1 VRVAFLL
8 QDLQLSGGVGVIVEH
23 AAQLRRHHDLDVR
36 LVLSRPQQHPDW
48 AYRGLSDVPVLAF
61 HEAREIEWDVA
72 LATWWETTSALFD
85 LEARRHAYFIQLLED
100 STYPAGTPEQL
111 AAAMT
116 TALPVRFIT
125 EARWLAELLEDYQPG
140 NRVLYVRN
148 GIPKD
153 VFRSPEVVAP
163 AGDDAP
169 LRIVLEGARGYVH
182 KGVDD
187 ALAAVAAMDEPAH
200 VTWVSPHPT
209 APPEGVDRVLHGLSH
224 ADMAGLFAESHVLL
238 KLSRA
243 EGMYGPPLEA
253 FHMGATVVTTA
264 VTGHDEYVAHGVNG
278 MVVGWDDLHGTART
292 LDLLARDRRLLHELR
307 TGALRTARAWPD
319 WRQSS
324 QWMALALRR
333 VAAEPGPPI
342 AAAGRRLVSDFSS
355 VTAEAQE
362 RRWRLE
368 IERELQEQLAEQKA
382 IRYALAFRRR
392 LSRARMARAGLKAR
406 IKRLLMR

>member
-1 VRVAFLL
+1 MRVAFLL

-23 AAQLRRHHDLDVR
+23 AAQLRRHHGLDVQ
-36 LVLSRPQQHPDW
+36 LVLSRPQQHRNW
-48 AYRGLSDVPVLAF
+48 SYRGLGEVPVRTLD
-61 HEAREIEWDVA
+61 EALEIDWDVA
-72 LATWWETTSALFD
+72 LATWWETTSALFA
-85 LEARRHAYFIQLLED
+85 LRARRYAYFIQLLED
-100 STYPAGTPEQL
+100 STYPTGAPEQL

-153 VFRSPEVVAP
+153 VFTSPPMVPTAADGE
-163 AGDDAP
+163 P
-169 LRIVLEGARGYVH
+169 LRVVLEGARGYVH

-187 ALAAVAAMDEPAH
+187 ALDAVAAMAEPAH

-209 APPEGVDRVLHGLSH
+209 EPPPGVDRVVTGLSH
-224 ADMAGLFAESHVLL
+224 TEMAALFAESHVLL

-264 VTGHDEYVAHGVNG
+264 VTGHDEYVEHGING
-278 MVVGWDDLHGTART
+278 LVVGWDDLRGTART

-307 TGALRTARAWPD
+307 CGALRTATAWPD

-324 QWMALALRR
+324 QWMAMALRR
-333 VAAEPGPPI
+333 VASEPAPSV

-355 VTAEAQE
+355 ATSDRQEAQ
-362 RRWRLE
+362 WRLE
-368 IERELQEQLAEQKA
+368 IERDLRDQLAQQKA
-382 IRYALAFRRR
+382 IRYALALRGLRYR
-392 LSRARMARAGLKAR
+392 LRMAPRRALAR
-406 IKRLLMR
+406 VRRALGR

>member
-1 VRVAFLL
+1 MRVAFVL

-23 AAQLRRHHDLDVR
+23 AAQLRRHHGLDVQ

-48 AYRGLSDVPVLAF
+48 SYRGLGEVPVLTLD
-61 HEAREIEWDVA
+61 EALEIDWDVA
-72 LATWWETTSALFD
+72 LATWWETTSALFA
-85 LEARRHAYFIQLLED
+85 LRAQRYAYFIQLLED
-100 STYPAGTPEQL
+100 STYPTGAPEQL

-153 VFRSPEVVAP
+153 VFASPPEVPIA
-163 AGDDAP
+163 ADGEP
-169 LRIVLEGARGYVH
+169 LRVVLEGARGYVH

-187 ALAAVAAMDEPAH
+187 ALTAVASMAEPAH

-209 APPEGVDRVLHGLSH
+209 EPPPGVDRVVSGLSH
-224 ADMAGLFAESHVLL
+224 SEMAALFADSHVLL

-264 VTGHDEYVAHGVNG
+264 VTGHDEYVEHGVNG
-278 MVVGWDDLHGTART
+278 LVVGWDDLRGTART

-307 TGALRTARAWPD
+307 CGALRTATAWPD

-324 QWMALALRR
+324 QWMAMALRR
-333 VAAEPGPPI
+333 VADESPPSV

-355 VTAEAQE
+355 VTSEGQEAQ
-362 RRWRLE
+362 WRLE
-368 IERELQEQLAEQKA
+368 IERDLREQLAEQKA
-382 IRYALAFRRR
+382 IKYALALRGLRYRVR
-392 LSRARMARAGLKAR
+392 LARQRAVARV
-406 IKRLLMR
+406 KRVLGR

>member
-1 VRVAFLL
+1 MRVAFVL

-23 AAQLRRHHDLDVR
+23 AAQLRRHHGLDVQ

-48 AYRGLSDVPVLAF
+48 SYRGLGEVPVLTLD
-61 HEAREIEWDVA
+61 EALEIDWDVA
-72 LATWWETTSALFD
+72 LATWWETTSALFA
-85 LEARRHAYFIQLLED
+85 LRAQRYAYFIQLLED
-100 STYPAGTPEQL
+100 STYPTGAPEQL

-153 VFRSPEVVAP
+153 VFHSPPQVPIA
-163 AGDDAP
+163 AGGEP
-169 LRIVLEGARGYVH
+169 LRVVLEGARGYVH

-187 ALAAVAAMDEPAH
+187 ALTAVAAMAEPAH

-209 APPEGVDRVLHGLSH
+209 DPPPGVDRVVTGLSH
-224 ADMAGLFAESHVLL
+224 IEMAALFADSHVLL

-264 VTGHDEYVAHGVNG
+264 VTGHDEYVEHGVNG
-278 MVVGWDDLHGTART
+278 LVVGWDDLRGTART

-307 TGALRTARAWPD
+307 CGALRTATAWPD

-324 QWMALALRR
+324 QWMAMALRR
-333 VAAEPGPPI
+333 VADEPPPSV

-355 VTAEAQE
+355 VTSEGQEAQ
-362 RRWRLE
+362 WRLE
-368 IERELQEQLAEQKA
+368 IERDLREQLAEQKA
-382 IRYALAFRRR
+382 IKYALALRGLRYRVRLARRR
-392 LSRARMARAGLKAR
+392 AVARV
-406 IKRLLMR
+406 KRVLGR